1 MEVLPPIRS
10 GPAPPPRAESPSG
23 WSDLPSDAEDTFFFS
38 RDEAEDYQRHKRRR
52 TLDKAR
58 EERLKAR
65 LAEDDDQFEEQDT
78 WRGSDEEVFIY
89 SQFYR
94 RPLTFLV
101 QPDDAQKELMRR
113 TAVHL
118 HSSPNPAQLEMR
130 ILANHGA
137 DKRFAFLRGRWS
149 RAWKLMK
156 IRLQTEETPKQTAR
170 KDEERTGG
178 SLNALAGYGDSD
190 GDGSHSEEQPAET
203 VKDDGLLA
211 HTSKGEILTDPN
223 AKKDDA
229 SIREA
234 RRARA
239 KVWVES
245 RRLARLSSPSHDQ
258 DG

>member
-1 MEVLPPIRS
+1 MDALPPIQS
-10 GPAPPPRAESPSG
+10 GPAPPQRAESPSG
-23 WSDLPSDAEDTFFFS
+23 WSDLPSDAEDTIFFS
-38 RDEAEDYQRHKRRR
+38 KNEAEDYQRHKRRR

-65 LAEDDDQFEEQDT
+65 LAEDNDQFEEQDA
-78 WRGSDEEVFIY
+78 WGGSDEEVFIY
-89 SQFYR
+89 PQFYR

-156 IRLQTEETPKQTAR
+156 IRLQTEESVKQIAR
-170 KDEERTGG
+170 KDGERSGG

-190 GDGSHSEEQPAET
+190 GDGSHSEAEQPAET
-203 VKDDGLLA
+203 VKDDGLLLQ
-211 HTSKGEILTDPN
+211 TSKGEILTVTG
-223 AKKDDA
+223 DA

-239 KVWVES
+239 KVWAES
-245 RRLARLSSPSHDQ
+245 RRLARLSSPTHDR